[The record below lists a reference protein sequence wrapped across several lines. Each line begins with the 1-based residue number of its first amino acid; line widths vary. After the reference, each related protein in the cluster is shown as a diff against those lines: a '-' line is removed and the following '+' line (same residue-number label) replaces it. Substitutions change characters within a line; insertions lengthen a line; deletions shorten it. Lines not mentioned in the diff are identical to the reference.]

1 MTIQNIILFKVSKD
15 GVNKNMQVNDVQ
27 NELNQIL
34 ESLSLPIADD
44 DKLIKL
50 IEDFTKLNTLE
61 IADCKKI
68 AIEVFYQISSLIK
81 DEQLKNDYLI
91 KAYKKSFENIVNIVN
106 EETENSS
113 RFLVFSFLKDLYNNI
128 LEQNNSLFD
137 KMLQDMDAICSEL
150 ETIRYVFRI
159 QNDDGSL
166 YFPISEL
173 LFHVLLN
180 DDYYKDVWD
189 DKLIYKLRIALEIF
203 KTNKFRDKEKIMDQM
218 SNDYNIKLIDYMADI
233 KNSFL
238 GEDEEWKLNLKH
250 NKVICI
256 IRNEREI
263 YIRHPNESYF
273 DKKILNKYHI
283 DNVQKEINNNENV
296 IAYFVEFQL
305 SDAVKFISIDEILKG
320 DDLKS
325 KLDLTF
331 LLLQQNA
338 KNIFLNNSLY
348 IDKGEVKLINP
359 FCVNDNY
366 LINTKRASRVNSN
379 NSNTVIENIL
389 KKYYQN
395 MLREKGLDFVL
406 YGSLVKLLLINNN
419 CKKDAFMNFEN
430 DCVNHYQNG
439 LILTWLK
446 GIPITERISA
456 LSEFIDTFTKDTEYV
471 NKDYNLDIA
480 NLKWLAFELPCE
492 EILSCIFNNVDKE
505 IVLNSTKDI
514 IKRKRKKNCYIYVN
528 SNNEEIDENKIIK
541 NDLDDG
547 DCLHYQGNY
556 YLDDRLQKGLKIRDR
571 IRDINDNL
579 NPYEEF
585 IDPTNTKLPSLIVD
599 KIKLQ
604 DNILLSLDG
613 VECNDK
619 SNHYIRI
626 LNHLF
631 IYDITVKK
639 QDDLMKLISYH
650 KETNYKEACNEVKS
664 MFKPN
669 VLFIPK
675 EKYSTDNTLT
685 RIFENYLREE
695 KYRKHSL
702 YLHELAFYKGKY
714 CIEKK
719 EIKKICFIFDT
730 VLSGKQTVD
739 NLKNYFSEAGKAKK
753 DRSNKYNCEGKE
765 IPIKDIMNQNN
776 IDSVT
781 CVFLNYAHID
791 ETNIDTNNGKN
802 NKDNSWQDKVEGFFK
817 SIDVKYEIEKI
828 HEIDFGN
835 NNAQIFKL
843 AKQVYGKIE
852 IDEDKTF
859 FPLIR
864 EFNMPKKAVFPKKCM
879 KDPRLISCLFGLKK
893 EM

>member
-1 MTIQNIILFKVSKD
+1 
-15 GVNKNMQVNDVQ
+15 
-27 NELNQIL
+27 
-34 ESLSLPIADD
+34 
-44 DKLIKL
+44 
-50 IEDFTKLNTLE
+50 
-61 IADCKKI
+61 
-68 AIEVFYQISSLIK
+68 
-81 DEQLKNDYLI
+81 
-91 KAYKKSFENIVNIVN
+91 
-106 EETENSS
+106 
-113 RFLVFSFLKDLYNNI
+113 
-128 LEQNNSLFD
+128 
-137 KMLQDMDAICSEL
+137 MLQDMDAICSEL

-180 DDYYKDVWD
+180 DDYHNDVWD

-203 KTNKFRDKEKIMDQM
+203 KTNKFKDKKKIMDQM
-218 SNDYNIKLIDYMADI
+218 SNDYNIKLIEYMADI

-238 GEDEEWKLNLKH
+238 GENEEWKLNLKY

-263 YIRHPNESYF
+263 YIRHPDKSYF

-283 DNVQKEINNNENV
+283 ANVQKEINNNGKA

-305 SDAVKFISIDEILKG
+305 SDAVKFISIDQILKG

-331 LLLQQNA
+331 MLLQQNA

-348 IDKGEVKLINP
+348 IDNGEVKLINP

-366 LINTKRASRVNSN
+366 LINTKRPSRVNSN

-406 YGSLVKLLLINNN
+406 YGSLVELLLINNN

-446 GIPITERISA
+446 SIPTTERISA
-456 LSEFIDTFTKDTEYV
+456 LSEFISTFTKDTDYV
-471 NKDYNLDIA
+471 NNDYNLDIA

-492 EILSCIFNNVDKE
+492 EILSCIFNKDEKE

-514 IKRKRKKNCYIYVN
+514 IKRKKNRNIYVD

-541 NDLDDG
+541 KDLDENDLDEG
-547 DCLHYQGNY
+547 DCLHYQDNY
-556 YLDDRLQKGLKIRDR
+556 YLNDRLQKGLKICDL

-579 NPYEEF
+579 NPYKEF
-585 IDPTNTKLPSLIVD
+585 IDPTNIKLPTLIVD

-639 QDDLMKLISYH
+639 QENFMKLISYH
-650 KETNYKEACNEVKS
+650 KVTDFKEACAQVKS
-664 MFKPN
+664 MLKPN

-685 RIFENYLREE
+685 RIYENYLREE
-695 KYRKHSL
+695 KFREQSL

-739 NLKNYFSEAGKAKK
+739 NLKNYFSEAGKTK
-753 DRSNKYNCEGKE
+753 DNRSNKYYCERKE
-765 IPIKDIMNQNN
+765 IPIKDIMYQNN

-791 ETNIDTNNGKN
+791 KPNIDVNNDN
-802 NKDNSWQDKVEGFFK
+802 NKKDNSWQGKVDDFFK

-843 AKQVYGKIE
+843 AKQLYGKIE
-852 IDEDKTF
+852 IDEDKAF

-864 EFNMPKKAVFPKKCM
+864 EFNMPKKSCVSKKM
-879 KDPRLISCLFGLKK
+879 YEGS
-893 EM
+893 

>member
-1 MTIQNIILFKVSKD
+1 
-15 GVNKNMQVNDVQ
+15 
-27 NELNQIL
+27 
-34 ESLSLPIADD
+34 
-44 DKLIKL
+44 
-50 IEDFTKLNTLE
+50 
-61 IADCKKI
+61 
-68 AIEVFYQISSLIK
+68 
-81 DEQLKNDYLI
+81 
-91 KAYKKSFENIVNIVN
+91 
-106 EETENSS
+106 
-113 RFLVFSFLKDLYNNI
+113 
-128 LEQNNSLFD
+128 
-137 KMLQDMDAICSEL
+137 
-150 ETIRYVFRI
+150 
-159 QNDDGSL
+159 
-166 YFPISEL
+166 
-173 LFHVLLN
+173 
-180 DDYYKDVWD
+180 
-189 DKLIYKLRIALEIF
+189 
-203 KTNKFRDKEKIMDQM
+203 
-218 SNDYNIKLIDYMADI
+218 
-233 KNSFL
+233 
-238 GEDEEWKLNLKH
+238 
-250 NKVICI
+250 
-256 IRNEREI
+256 
-263 YIRHPNESYF
+263 
-273 DKKILNKYHI
+273 
-283 DNVQKEINNNENV
+283 
-296 IAYFVEFQL
+296 
-305 SDAVKFISIDEILKG
+305 
-320 DDLKS
+320 
-325 KLDLTF
+325 
-331 LLLQQNA
+331 
-338 KNIFLNNSLY
+338 
-348 IDKGEVKLINP
+348 
-359 FCVNDNY
+359 
-366 LINTKRASRVNSN
+366 
-379 NSNTVIENIL
+379 
-389 KKYYQN
+389 

-406 YGSLVKLLLINNN
+406 YGSLVELLLINNN

-446 GIPITERISA
+446 SIPTTERISA
-456 LSEFIDTFTKDTEYV
+456 LSEFISTFTKDTDYV
-471 NKDYNLDIA
+471 NNDYNLDIA

-492 EILSCIFNNVDKE
+492 EILSCIFNKDEKE

-514 IKRKRKKNCYIYVN
+514 IKRKKNRNIYVD

-541 NDLDDG
+541 KDLDENDLDEG
-547 DCLHYQGNY
+547 DCLHYQDNY
-556 YLDDRLQKGLKIRDR
+556 YLNDRLQKGLKIRDL

-579 NPYEEF
+579 NPYKEF
-585 IDPTNTKLPSLIVD
+585 IDPTNIKLPTLIVD

-639 QDDLMKLISYH
+639 QENFMKLISYH
-650 KETNYKEACNEVKS
+650 KVTDFKEACAQVKS
-664 MFKPN
+664 MLKPN

-685 RIFENYLREE
+685 RIYENYLREE
-695 KYRKHSL
+695 KFREHSL

-739 NLKNYFSEAGKAKK
+739 NLKNYFSEAGKTKD
-753 DRSNKYNCEGKE
+753 DRSNKYYCERKE
-765 IPIKDIMNQNN
+765 IPIKDIMYQNN

-791 ETNIDTNNGKN
+791 KPNIDVNNDN
-802 NKDNSWQDKVEGFFK
+802 NKKDNSWQGKVDDFFK

-828 HEIDFGN
+828 HDIDFGN

-843 AKQVYGKIE
+843 AKQLYGKIE
-852 IDEDKTF
+852 IDEDKAF

>member
-1 MTIQNIILFKVSKD
+1 
-15 GVNKNMQVNDVQ
+15 MQVNDVE
-27 NELNQIL
+27 NELEQIL
-34 ESLSLPIADD
+34 ESLILPDIED

-50 IEDFTKLNTLE
+50 IEDFSKLNTLE

-68 AIEVFYQISSLIK
+68 AIKVFFQISSLIK
-81 DEQLKNDYLI
+81 DAQLKNDRLI
-91 KAYKKSFENIVNIVN
+91 DAYKKSFENIVNIGN
-106 EETENSS
+106 EENEDSS
-113 RFLVFSFLKDLYNNI
+113 KLLVFSFLKNLYNNI
-128 LEQNNSLFD
+128 LEQDNSLFD

-159 QNDDGSL
+159 QNKDGSL

-173 LFHVLLN
+173 LFHVLLKDDLYN
-180 DDYYKDVWD
+180 DTWD

-203 KTNKFRDKEKIMDQM
+203 KTNKFKDKKEILDQM
-218 SNDYNIKLIDYMADI
+218 AANYNIKLIDYMADI
-233 KNSFL
+233 NNRLL
-238 GEDEEWKLNLKH
+238 GDNEEWKLNLKN

-263 YIRHPNESYF
+263 YIRHPDKSYF

-283 DNVQKEINNNENV
+283 ANVQKEINNNGKD
-296 IAYFVEFQL
+296 IAYYVEFEL
-305 SDAVKFISIDEILKG
+305 SNAAKFISIDEILKG

-325 KLDLTF
+325 KLDFTF
-331 LLLQQNA
+331 MFLQQNE

-348 IDKGEVKLINP
+348 IDNDEVKLINP

-366 LINTKRASRVNSN
+366 LINDKTATRVNLN
-379 NSNTVIENIL
+379 NTNTVIENIL

-395 MLREKGLDFVL
+395 MIREDGLDFVL
-406 YGSLVKLLLINNN
+406 YGSLVELLLINNN
-419 CKKDAFMNFEN
+419 CIKDSFINFEN
-430 DCVNHYQNG
+430 DCVNHFQNG

-446 GIPITERISA
+446 SIPTTERISA
-456 LSEFIDTFTKDTEYV
+456 ISKLINTFEKDTDYV
-471 NKDYNLDIA
+471 NNDYNLDIA

-492 EILSCIFNNVDKE
+492 EILSCILNDDDKE

-514 IKRKRKKNCYIYVN
+514 IKRKKNRNIYVN
-528 SNNEEIDENKIIK
+528 SNKEEIDENKIIK
-541 NDLDDG
+541 NDLDENDLDEG
-547 DCLHYQGNY
+547 DCLRYQGNY
-556 YLDDRLQKGLKIRDR
+556 YLNDRLQKGLKIRDL

-579 NPYEEF
+579 NSYEKY
-585 IDPTNTKLPSLIVD
+585 IDRNSIRLPSLIVD

-619 SNHYIRI
+619 SNYYIRI

-631 IYDITVKK
+631 IYGITVEK
-639 QDDLMKLISYH
+639 QKDLMELIYYH
-650 KETNYKEACNEVKS
+650 KETHYKEACNKVKS
-664 MFKPN
+664 MDKSN
-669 VLFIPK
+669 VLFVPK

-685 RIFENYLREE
+685 RIYENYLREE
-695 KYRKHSL
+695 KFREHSL

-739 NLKNYFSEAGKAKK
+739 NLKNYFPEAGRKIK
-753 DRSNKYNCEGKE
+753 DRSNKYYCKGQKVSIKE
-765 IPIKDIMNQNN
+765 IMLKNN

-791 ETNIDTNNGKN
+791 KTNIDTNNDN
-802 NKDNSWQDKVEGFFK
+802 NKKDNSWQGKVDDFFK

-843 AKQVYGKIE
+843 AKQLYGKIE
-852 IDEDKTF
+852 IDEDKAF

>member
-1 MTIQNIILFKVSKD
+1 MH
-15 GVNKNMQVNDVQ
+15 VNDVE

-34 ESLSLPIADD
+34 ESLILPIADD

-50 IEDFTKLNTLE
+50 IEDFSKLNTLE
-61 IADCKKI
+61 IDNCKGF
-68 AIEVFYQISSLIK
+68 ALDVFYQISSLIK

-113 RFLVFSFLKDLYNNI
+113 RFLVFNFLKDLYNNI

-180 DDYYKDVWD
+180 DDYHNDVWD

-203 KTNKFRDKEKIMDQM
+203 KTNKFKDKKKIMDQM
-218 SNDYNIKLIDYMADI
+218 SNDYNIKLIEYIADI

-238 GEDEEWKLNLKH
+238 GENEEWKLNLKY

-263 YIRHPNESYF
+263 YIRHPDKSYF

-283 DNVQKEINNNENV
+283 ANVQKEINNNGKA

-305 SDAVKFISIDEILKG
+305 SDAVKFISIDQILKG

-331 LLLQQNA
+331 MLLQQNA

-348 IDKGEVKLINP
+348 IDNGEVKLINP

-406 YGSLVKLLLINNN
+406 YGSLVELLLINNN

-446 GIPITERISA
+446 SIPTTERISA
-456 LSEFIDTFTKDTEYV
+456 LSEFISTFTKDTDYV
-471 NKDYNLDIA
+471 NNDYNLDIA

-492 EILSCIFNNVDKE
+492 EILSCIFNKDEKE

-514 IKRKRKKNCYIYVN
+514 IKRKKNRNIYVD

-541 NDLDDG
+541 KDLDENDLDEG
-547 DCLHYQGNY
+547 DCLHYQDNY
-556 YLDDRLQKGLKIRDR
+556 YLNDRLQKGLKIRDL

-579 NPYEEF
+579 NPYKEF
-585 IDPTNTKLPSLIVD
+585 IDPTNIKLPTLIVD

-639 QDDLMKLISYH
+639 QENFMKLISYH
-650 KETNYKEACNEVKS
+650 KVTDFKEACAQVKS
-664 MFKPN
+664 MLKPN

-685 RIFENYLREE
+685 RIYENYLREE
-695 KYRKHSL
+695 KFREHSL

-739 NLKNYFSEAGKAKK
+739 NLKNYFSEAGKTKD
-753 DRSNKYNCEGKE
+753 DRSNKYYCERKE
-765 IPIKDIMNQNN
+765 IPIKDIMYQNN

-791 ETNIDTNNGKN
+791 KPNIDVNNDN
-802 NKDNSWQDKVEGFFK
+802 NKKDNSWQGKVDDFFK

-843 AKQVYGKIE
+843 AKQLYGKIE
-852 IDEDKTF
+852 IDEDKAF

-864 EFNMPKKAVFPKKCM
+864 EFNMPKKAVFPKNV
-879 KDPRLISCLFGLKK
+879 
-893 EM
+893 

>member
-1 MTIQNIILFKVSKD
+1 MH
-15 GVNKNMQVNDVQ
+15 VNDVE

-34 ESLSLPIADD
+34 ESLILPIADD

-50 IEDFTKLNTLE
+50 IEDFSKLNTLE
-61 IADCKKI
+61 IDNCKGI
-68 AIEVFYQISSLIK
+68 ALDVFYQISSLIK

-106 EETENSS
+106 EETENSSRFQEIENPS

-180 DDYYKDVWD
+180 DDYHNDVWD

-203 KTNKFRDKEKIMDQM
+203 KTNKFKDKKKIMDQM
-218 SNDYNIKLIDYMADI
+218 SNDYNIKIIDYMADI

-263 YIRHPNESYF
+263 YIRHPDKSYF

-283 DNVQKEINNNENV
+283 ANVQKEINNNGKA

-305 SDAVKFISIDEILKG
+305 SDAVKLISTDEILKG

-331 LLLQQNA
+331 MLLQQNA
-338 KNIFLNNSLY
+338 KNIFLKNSLY
-348 IDKGEVKLINP
+348 IDNDEVKLINP
-359 FCVNDNY
+359 FCGNDNY
-366 LINTKRASRVNSN
+366 LINAKRASRVNSN

-395 MLREKGLDFVL
+395 ILIEKGLDFVL
-406 YGSLVKLLLINNN
+406 YGSLVELLLINNN
-419 CKKDAFMNFEN
+419 CIKDSFINFEN

-446 GIPITERISA
+446 SIPTTERISA
-456 LSEFIDTFTKDTEYV
+456 LSKLINTFEKDTDYV
-471 NKDYNLDIA
+471 NNDYNLDIA
-480 NLKWLAFELPCE
+480 DLKWLAFELPGE
-492 EILSCIFNNVDKE
+492 EILSCILNDDDKE

-514 IKRKRKKNCYIYVN
+514 IKRKKKKNCNIYVN

-541 NDLDDG
+541 NDLDENDWDEG

-556 YLDDRLQKGLKIRDR
+556 YLNDQLQKGLKIRDL

-579 NPYEEF
+579 NPCKEF
-585 IDPTNTKLPSLIVD
+585 IDPTNIKLPSLIVD

-639 QDDLMKLISYH
+639 QENFMKLISYH
-650 KETNYKEACNEVKS
+650 KVTNFKEACAQVKS
-664 MFKPN
+664 MLKPN

-685 RIFENYLREE
+685 RIYENYLREE
-695 KYRKHSL
+695 KFREHSL

-719 EIKKICFIFDT
+719 EIKKLCFIFDT

-739 NLKNYFSEAGKAKK
+739 NLKNYFSEAGKTKK
-753 DRSNKYNCEGKE
+753 DRSNKYYCECKEIPIKE
-765 IPIKDIMNQNN
+765 IPIKDIMYQNN

-791 ETNIDTNNGKN
+791 KTNIDANNDN
-802 NKDNSWQDKVEGFFK
+802 NKKDNSWQGKVDDFFK

-852 IDEDKTF
+852 VDEDEVF

>member
-1 MTIQNIILFKVSKD
+1 MTLT
-15 GVNKNMQVNDVQ
+15 

-50 IEDFTKLNTLE
+50 IEDFSKLNTLE
-61 IADCKKI
+61 IVKYKGI
-68 AIEVFYQISSLIK
+68 AIEVFFQISSLIK

-91 KAYKKSFENIVNIVN
+91 KAYKKSFENIVNIGN
-106 EETENSS
+106 EENETSS
-113 RFLVFSFLKDLYNNI
+113 KLLVFSFLKNLYNNI
-128 LEQNNSLFD
+128 LEQDNSLFD

-150 ETIRYVFRI
+150 ETIRYIFRI
-159 QNDDGSL
+159 QNKDGSL

-173 LFHVLLN
+173 LFHALLN
-180 DDYYKDVWD
+180 DDFYDDIWD

-203 KTNKFRDKEKIMDQM
+203 KTNKFKDKKEIMHRIA
-218 SNDYNIKLIDYMADI
+218 SDYNIKLIDYMADI
-233 KNSFL
+233 NNRFL
-238 GEDEEWKLNLKH
+238 GDNEEWKLNLKN

-256 IRNEREI
+256 VRNERKI
-263 YIRHPNESYF
+263 YIRHPDKSYF
-273 DKKILNKYHI
+273 EKKILNKYHI
-283 DNVQKEINNNENV
+283 NNVQMEKNNSGNV
-296 IAYFVEFQL
+296 IAYFVEFEL
-305 SDAVKFISIDEILKG
+305 SKVAKFISIDEILKG

-331 LLLQQNA
+331 MLLQQNE

-348 IDKGEVKLINP
+348 VENDEVKLINP

-366 LINTKRASRVNSN
+366 LINDKTASRVNLN

-395 MLREKGLDFVL
+395 MLREYGLDFVL
-406 YGSLVKLLLINNN
+406 YGSLVELLMINNN
-419 CKKDAFMNFEN
+419 CKKDSIMNFEN

-439 LILTWLK
+439 LILKWLK
-446 GIPITERISA
+446 SIPTTERISA
-456 LSEFIDTFTKDTEYV
+456 ISKFINTFAKDTDYV
-471 NKDYNLDIA
+471 NNDYNLDIT

-492 EILSCIFNNVDKE
+492 EILSCIFNNDDME

-514 IKRKRKKNCYIYVN
+514 IKRKKNRNIYVN
-528 SNNEEIDENKIIK
+528 SNKEEIDESKIIK

-547 DCLHYQGNY
+547 DCLYYQGNY
-556 YLDDRLQKGLKIRDR
+556 YLDDRLQKGLKIRDL

-579 NPYEEF
+579 NSYEKY
-585 IDPTNTKLPSLIVD
+585 IDSNNIKLPSLIVD

-613 VECNDK
+613 MECNDK

-631 IYDITVKK
+631 IYGITVEK
-639 QDDLMKLISYH
+639 QKDLMELIYYH
-650 KETNYKEACNEVKS
+650 KETHYKEACNKVKS
-664 MFKPN
+664 MDKSN
-669 VLFIPK
+669 VLFVPK

-685 RIFENYLREE
+685 RIYENYLREE
-695 KYRKHSL
+695 KFRQHSL

-719 EIKKICFIFDT
+719 EIKKIWFIFDT

-739 NLKNYFSEAGKAKK
+739 NLKNYFSEAGKTKK
-753 DRSNKYNCEGKE
+753 DRSNKYCCEGKE

-791 ETNIDTNNGKN
+791 KTNIDANNGN
-802 NKDNSWQDKVEGFFK
+802 NKKDHSWQGKVDDFFK

-835 NNAQIFKL
+835 NNARIFKL

-852 IDEDKTF
+852 VDEDEVF

>member
-1 MTIQNIILFKVSKD
+1 
-15 GVNKNMQVNDVQ
+15 MQVNDVE
-27 NELNQIL
+27 NELNQIF

-44 DKLIKL
+44 DKLIEL
-50 IEDFTKLNTLE
+50 IEDFSKLNTLE
-61 IADCKKI
+61 IDNCKEI
-68 AIEVFYQISSLIK
+68 AIDVFYQISSLIK

-180 DDYYKDVWD
+180 DDYHNDVWD

-203 KTNKFRDKEKIMDQM
+203 KTNKFKDKKKIMDQM
-218 SNDYNIKLIDYMADI
+218 SDDYNIKLIDYMSDI

-263 YIRHPNESYF
+263 YIRHPDKSYF
-273 DKKILNKYHI
+273 DKKILDKYHI
-283 DNVQKEINNNENV
+283 ANVQKEINNNGKA

-305 SDAVKFISIDEILKG
+305 SDAVKFISTDEILKG

-331 LLLQQNA
+331 MLLQQNE

-348 IDKGEVKLINP
+348 IDNGEVKLINP

-406 YGSLVKLLLINNN
+406 YGSLVELLLINNN

-446 GIPITERISA
+446 SIPTTERISA
-456 LSEFIDTFTKDTEYV
+456 LSEFISTFTKDTDYV
-471 NKDYNLDIA
+471 NNDYNLDIA
-480 NLKWLAFELPCE
+480 NLKWLAFELPCQ
-492 EILSCIFNNVDKE
+492 EILSCILNDDDKE

-514 IKRKRKKNCYIYVN
+514 IKRRKNRNIYVD

-541 NDLDDG
+541 NDLDEG

-556 YLDDRLQKGLKIRDR
+556 YLNDRLQKGLKIRDL

-579 NPYEEF
+579 NPYKEF
-585 IDPTNTKLPSLIVD
+585 IDPTNIKLPTLIVD

-639 QDDLMKLISYH
+639 QENFMKLISYH
-650 KETNYKEACNEVKS
+650 KVTNFKEACAQVKS
-664 MFKPN
+664 MLKPN
-669 VLFIPK
+669 FLFIPK

-685 RIFENYLREE
+685 RIYENYLREE
-695 KYRKHSL
+695 KFREHSL

-739 NLKNYFSEAGKAKK
+739 NLKNYFSEAGKTKD
-753 DRSNKYNCEGKE
+753 DRSNKYYCERKE
-765 IPIKDIMNQNN
+765 IPIKDIMYQNN

-791 ETNIDTNNGKN
+791 KPNIDVNNDN
-802 NKDNSWQDKVEGFFK
+802 NKKDNSWQGKVNDFFK

-843 AKQVYGKIE
+843 AKQLYGKIE
-852 IDEDKTF
+852 IDEDKAF

>member
-1 MTIQNIILFKVSKD
+1 MH
-15 GVNKNMQVNDVQ
+15 VNDVE

-34 ESLSLPIADD
+34 ESLILPIADD

-50 IEDFTKLNTLE
+50 IEDFSKLNTLE
-61 IADCKKI
+61 IDNCKGF
-68 AIEVFYQISSLIK
+68 ALDVFYQISSLIK

-91 KAYKKSFENIVNIVN
+91 KAYKKSFENIVNIAN

-113 RFLVFSFLKDLYNNI
+113 RFLVFNFLKDLYNNI

-180 DDYYKDVWD
+180 DDYHNDVWD

-203 KTNKFRDKEKIMDQM
+203 KTNKFKDKKKIMDQM
-218 SNDYNIKLIDYMADI
+218 SNDYNIKLIEYIADI

-238 GEDEEWKLNLKH
+238 GENEEWKLNLKY

-263 YIRHPNESYF
+263 YIRHPDKSYF

-283 DNVQKEINNNENV
+283 ANVQKEINNNGKA

-305 SDAVKFISIDEILKG
+305 SDAVKFISIDQILKG

-331 LLLQQNA
+331 MLLQQNA

-348 IDKGEVKLINP
+348 IDNGEVKLINP

-406 YGSLVKLLLINNN
+406 YGSLVELLLINNN

-446 GIPITERISA
+446 SIPTTERISA
-456 LSEFIDTFTKDTEYV
+456 LSEFISTFTKDTDYV
-471 NKDYNLDIA
+471 NNDYNLDIA

-492 EILSCIFNNVDKE
+492 EILSCIFNKDEKE

-514 IKRKRKKNCYIYVN
+514 IKRKKNRNIYVD

-541 NDLDDG
+541 KDLDENDLDEG
-547 DCLHYQGNY
+547 DCLHYQDNY
-556 YLDDRLQKGLKIRDR
+556 YLNDRLQKGLKIRDL

-579 NPYEEF
+579 NPYKEF
-585 IDPTNTKLPSLIVD
+585 IDPTNIKLPTLIVD

-639 QDDLMKLISYH
+639 QENFMKLISYH
-650 KETNYKEACNEVKS
+650 KVTDFKEACAQVKS
-664 MFKPN
+664 MLKPN

-685 RIFENYLREE
+685 RIYENYLREE
-695 KYRKHSL
+695 KFREHSL

-739 NLKNYFSEAGKAKK
+739 NLKNYFSEAGKTKD
-753 DRSNKYNCEGKE
+753 DRSNKYYCERKE
-765 IPIKDIMNQNN
+765 IPIKDIMYQNN

-791 ETNIDTNNGKN
+791 KPNIDVNNDN
-802 NKDNSWQDKVEGFFK
+802 NKKDNSWQGKVDDFFK

-843 AKQVYGKIE
+843 AKQLYGKIE
-852 IDEDKTF
+852 IDEDKAF

-864 EFNMPKKAVFPKKCM
+864 EFNMPKKAVFPKNV
-879 KDPRLISCLFGLKK
+879 
-893 EM
+893 

>member
-1 MTIQNIILFKVSKD
+1 MH
-15 GVNKNMQVNDVQ
+15 VNDVE

-34 ESLSLPIADD
+34 ESLILPIADD

-50 IEDFTKLNTLE
+50 IEDFSKLNTLE
-61 IADCKKI
+61 IDNCKGI
-68 AIEVFYQISSLIK
+68 VIEVFYQISSLIK

-106 EETENSS
+106 EETENPS

-180 DDYYKDVWD
+180 DDYHNDVWD
-189 DKLIYKLRIALEIF
+189 DKLVYKLRIALEIF
-203 KTNKFRDKEKIMDQM
+203 KTNKFKDKKKIMDQM

-283 DNVQKEINNNENV
+283 DNVQKEINNNGKA

-331 LLLQQNA
+331 MLLQQNA
-338 KNIFLNNSLY
+338 KNIFLKNSLY
-348 IDKGEVKLINP
+348 IDNDEVKLINP
-359 FCVNDNY
+359 FCGNDNY

-395 MLREKGLDFVL
+395 ILIEKGLDVVL
-406 YGSLVKLLLINNN
+406 YGSLVELLLINNN
-419 CKKDAFMNFEN
+419 CKKDAFVNFEN
-430 DCVNHYQNG
+430 DCDNHYQNG

-446 GIPITERISA
+446 SIPTTERISA
-456 LSEFIDTFTKDTEYV
+456 LSEFISTFTKDTDYV

-492 EILSCIFNNVDKE
+492 EILSCILNDDDKE

-514 IKRKRKKNCYIYVN
+514 IKRKKNRNIYVD
-528 SNNEEIDENKIIK
+528 SKNEEIDENKIIK
-541 NDLDDG
+541 NDLDENDLDEG
-547 DCLHYQGNY
+547 DCLHYQDNY
-556 YLDDRLQKGLKIRDR
+556 YLDDRLQKGLKIRDL

-579 NPYEEF
+579 NPCKEF
-585 IDPTNTKLPSLIVD
+585 MDPTNIKLPSLIVD

-639 QDDLMKLISYH
+639 QENFMKLISYH
-650 KETNYKEACNEVKS
+650 KVTNFKETCAQVKS
-664 MFKPN
+664 MLKPN

-685 RIFENYLREE
+685 RIYENYLREE
-695 KYRKHSL
+695 KFRQHSL
-702 YLHELAFYKGKY
+702 YLQELTFYKGKY

-719 EIKKICFIFDT
+719 EIKKLCFIFDT

-739 NLKNYFSEAGKAKK
+739 NLKNYFSEAGKTKT
-753 DRSNKYNCEGKE
+753 DRSNKYYCKGQEVSIKE
-765 IPIKDIMNQNN
+765 IMLKNN

-791 ETNIDTNNGKN
+791 KTNIDANNDN
-802 NKDNSWQDKVEGFFK
+802 NKKDNSWQGKVDDFFK

-828 HEIDFGN
+828 HEIDFGD

-843 AKQVYGKIE
+843 AKQLYGKIE
-852 IDEDKTF
+852 IDEDKAF

-864 EFNMPKKAVFPKKCM
+864 ELNMPKKAVFPKKCM
-879 KDPRLISCLFGLKK
+879 KNPRSISCLFGLKK

>member
-1 MTIQNIILFKVSKD
+1 MH
-15 GVNKNMQVNDVQ
+15 VNDVE

-34 ESLSLPIADD
+34 ESLILPIADD

-50 IEDFTKLNTLE
+50 IEDFSKLNTLE
-61 IADCKKI
+61 IDNCKGI
-68 AIEVFYQISSLIK
+68 ALDVFYQISSLIK

-113 RFLVFSFLKDLYNNI
+113 RFQETENPSRFLVFNFLKDLYNNI

-233 KNSFL
+233 KNIFL

-419 CKKDAFMNFEN
+419 CKKDVFMNFEN

-528 SNNEEIDENKIIK
+528 FNNEEIDENKIIK

-547 DCLHYQGNY
+547 DCLHYQDNY

-585 IDPTNTKLPSLIVD
+585 IDSTNIKLPSLIVD

-619 SNHYIRI
+619 SNYYIRI

-639 QDDLMKLISYH
+639 QENFMKLISYH
-650 KETNYKEACNEVKS
+650 KETHFKEACDQVKS
-664 MFKPN
+664 IFGSN
-669 VLFIPK
+669 VLVVPK
-675 EKYSTDNTLT
+675 EHYDTDSTLN

-695 KYRKHSL
+695 KFREHSL
-702 YLHELAFYKGKY
+702 YLHDLTLKNGKY
-714 CIEKK
+714 CIEKE
-719 EIKKICFIFDT
+719 EIKYIYFLFDT
-730 VLSGKQTVD
+730 VLSGTQTVN
-739 NLKNYFSEAGKAKK
+739 NLKNYFPKAGKPKK
-753 DRSNKYNCEGKE
+753 DRSNKYYCEGKKVSIE
-765 IPIKDIMNQNN
+765 DIMVKNN
-776 IDSVT
+776 INSVT

-791 ETNIDTNNGKN
+791 ANNGL
-802 NKDNSWQDKVEGFFK
+802 SL
-817 SIDVKYEIEKI
+817 I
-828 HEIDFGN
+828 HI
-835 NNAQIFKL
+835 
-843 AKQVYGKIE
+843 
-852 IDEDKTF
+852 
-859 FPLIR
+859 
-864 EFNMPKKAVFPKKCM
+864 
-879 KDPRLISCLFGLKK
+879 
-893 EM
+893 

>member
-1 MTIQNIILFKVSKD
+1 MH
-15 GVNKNMQVNDVQ
+15 VNDVE

-34 ESLSLPIADD
+34 ESLILPIADD

-50 IEDFTKLNTLE
+50 IEDFSKLNTLE
-61 IADCKKI
+61 IADCKGI
-68 AIEVFYQISSLIK
+68 ALDVFYQISSLIK

-113 RFLVFSFLKDLYNNI
+113 RFQETENPSRFLVFNFLKDLYNNI

-180 DDYYKDVWD
+180 DDYHNDVWD

-203 KTNKFRDKEKIMDQM
+203 KTNKFKDKKKIMDQM
-218 SNDYNIKLIDYMADI
+218 SNDYNIKLIEYMADI

-238 GEDEEWKLNLKH
+238 GENEEWKLNLKY

-263 YIRHPNESYF
+263 YIRHPDKSYF

-283 DNVQKEINNNENV
+283 ANVQKEINNNGKA

-305 SDAVKFISIDEILKG
+305 SDAVKFISIDQILKG

-331 LLLQQNA
+331 MLLQQNA

-348 IDKGEVKLINP
+348 IDNGEVKLINP

-406 YGSLVKLLLINNN
+406 YSSLVELLLINNN

-446 GIPITERISA
+446 SIPTTERISA
-456 LSEFIDTFTKDTEYV
+456 LSEFISTFTKDTDYV
-471 NKDYNLDIA
+471 NNDYNLDIA

-492 EILSCIFNNVDKE
+492 EILSCIFNKDEKE

-514 IKRKRKKNCYIYVN
+514 IKRKKNRNIYVD

-541 NDLDDG
+541 KDLDENDLDEG
-547 DCLHYQGNY
+547 DCLHYQDNY
-556 YLDDRLQKGLKIRDR
+556 YLNDRLQKGLKIRDL

-579 NPYEEF
+579 NPYKEF
-585 IDPTNTKLPSLIVD
+585 IDPTNIKLPTLIVD

-639 QDDLMKLISYH
+639 QENFMKLISYH
-650 KETNYKEACNEVKS
+650 KVTDFKEACAQVKS
-664 MFKPN
+664 MLKPN

-685 RIFENYLREE
+685 RIYENYLREE
-695 KYRKHSL
+695 KFREHSL

-739 NLKNYFSEAGKAKK
+739 NLKNYFSEAGKTKD
-753 DRSNKYNCEGKE
+753 DRSNKYYCERKE
-765 IPIKDIMNQNN
+765 IPIKDIMYQNN

-791 ETNIDTNNGKN
+791 KPNIDVNNDN
-802 NKDNSWQDKVEGFFK
+802 NKKDNSWQGKVDDFFK

-828 HEIDFGN
+828 HDIDFGN

-843 AKQVYGKIE
+843 AKQLYGKIE
-852 IDEDKTF
+852 IDEDKAF

>member
-1 MTIQNIILFKVSKD
+1 M
-15 GVNKNMQVNDVQ
+15 
-27 NELNQIL
+27 
-34 ESLSLPIADD
+34 
-44 DKLIKL
+44 
-50 IEDFTKLNTLE
+50 
-61 IADCKKI
+61 
-68 AIEVFYQISSLIK
+68 
-81 DEQLKNDYLI
+81 
-91 KAYKKSFENIVNIVN
+91 
-106 EETENSS
+106 
-113 RFLVFSFLKDLYNNI
+113 
-128 LEQNNSLFD
+128 
-137 KMLQDMDAICSEL
+137 
-150 ETIRYVFRI
+150 
-159 QNDDGSL
+159 
-166 YFPISEL
+166 
-173 LFHVLLN
+173 
-180 DDYYKDVWD
+180 
-189 DKLIYKLRIALEIF
+189 
-203 KTNKFRDKEKIMDQM
+203 
-218 SNDYNIKLIDYMADI
+218 
-233 KNSFL
+233 
-238 GEDEEWKLNLKH
+238 
-250 NKVICI
+250 
-256 IRNEREI
+256 
-263 YIRHPNESYF
+263 
-273 DKKILNKYHI
+273 
-283 DNVQKEINNNENV
+283 
-296 IAYFVEFQL
+296 
-305 SDAVKFISIDEILKG
+305 
-320 DDLKS
+320 
-325 KLDLTF
+325 
-331 LLLQQNA
+331 LLQQNA

-348 IDKGEVKLINP
+348 IDNGEVKLINP

-406 YGSLVKLLLINNN
+406 YGSLVELLLINNN

-446 GIPITERISA
+446 SISTTERISA
-456 LSEFIDTFTKDTEYV
+456 LSEFISTFTKDTDYV
-471 NKDYNLDIA
+471 NNDYNLDIA

-492 EILSCIFNNVDKE
+492 EILSCIFNKDEKE

-514 IKRKRKKNCYIYVN
+514 IKRKKNRNIYVD

-541 NDLDDG
+541 KDLDENDLDEG

-556 YLDDRLQKGLKIRDR
+556 YLNDRLQKGLKIRDL

-579 NPYEEF
+579 NPYKEF
-585 IDPTNTKLPSLIVD
+585 IDPTNIKLPTLIVD

-639 QDDLMKLISYH
+639 QENFMKLISYH
-650 KETNYKEACNEVKS
+650 KVTDFKEACAQVKS
-664 MFKPN
+664 MLKPN

-685 RIFENYLREE
+685 RIYENYLREE
-695 KYRKHSL
+695 KFREHSL

-739 NLKNYFSEAGKAKK
+739 NLKNYFSEAGKTKD
-753 DRSNKYNCEGKE
+753 DRSNKYYCERKE
-765 IPIKDIMNQNN
+765 IPIKDIMYQNN

-791 ETNIDTNNGKN
+791 KPNIDVNNDN
-802 NKDNSWQDKVEGFFK
+802 NKKDNSWQGKVDGFFK
-817 SIDVKYEIEKI
+817 SINVKYEIKKI

-835 NNAQIFKL
+835 NNAQIFNL

-852 IDEDKTF
+852 IDEDGTF

-879 KDPRLISCLFGLKK
+879 KNPRSISCLFGLKK

>member
-1 MTIQNIILFKVSKD
+1 
-15 GVNKNMQVNDVQ
+15 MQVNDVE

-68 AIEVFYQISSLIK
+68 AIKVFFQISSLIK
-81 DEQLKNDYLI
+81 DAQLKNNRLI
-91 KAYKKSFENIVNIVN
+91 DAYKKSFENIVNIGN
-106 EETENSS
+106 EENEDSS
-113 RFLVFSFLKDLYNNI
+113 KLLVFSFLKNLYNNI
-128 LEQNNSLFD
+128 LEQDNSLFD

-159 QNDDGSL
+159 QNKDESL

-173 LFHVLLN
+173 LFHVLLKDDLYN
-180 DDYYKDVWD
+180 DTWD

-203 KTNKFRDKEKIMDQM
+203 KTNKFKDKKEILDQM
-218 SNDYNIKLIDYMADI
+218 AANYNIKLIDYMADI
-233 KNSFL
+233 NNRLL
-238 GEDEEWKLNLKH
+238 GDNEEWKLNLKN

-263 YIRHPNESYF
+263 YIRHPDKSYF

-283 DNVQKEINNNENV
+283 ANVQKEINNNGKA
-296 IAYFVEFQL
+296 IAYYVEFEL
-305 SDAVKFISIDEILKG
+305 SKAAKFISIDEILKG

-325 KLDLTF
+325 KLDFTF
-331 LLLQQNA
+331 MFLQQNE

-348 IDKGEVKLINP
+348 IDNDEVKLINP

-366 LINTKRASRVNSN
+366 LISDKTASRVNLN

-395 MLREKGLDFVL
+395 MLREDGLDFVL
-406 YGSLVKLLLINNN
+406 YGSLVELLMINNN
-419 CKKDAFMNFEN
+419 CKKDSIMNFEN

-439 LILTWLK
+439 LILKWLK
-446 GIPITERISA
+446 SIPTTERISA
-456 LSEFIDTFTKDTEYV
+456 ISKFINTFAEDTDYV
-471 NKDYNLDIA
+471 NNDYNLDIT

-492 EILSCIFNNVDKE
+492 EILSCIFNNADME

-514 IKRKRKKNCYIYVN
+514 IKRKKNRNIYVN
-528 SNNEEIDENKIIK
+528 SKKEEIDENKIIK
-541 NDLDDG
+541 NDLDENDLDEG
-547 DCLHYQGNY
+547 DCLRYQGNY
-556 YLDDRLQKGLKIRDR
+556 YLNDRLQKGLKIRDL

-579 NPYEEF
+579 NSYEKY
-585 IDPTNTKLPSLIVD
+585 IDPNSIRLPSLIVD
-599 KIKLQ
+599 KIKQQ

-619 SNHYIRI
+619 SNYYIRI

-631 IYDITVKK
+631 IYGITVEK
-639 QDDLMKLISYH
+639 QKDLMELIYYH
-650 KETNYKEACNEVKS
+650 KETHYKEACNKVKS
-664 MFKPN
+664 MDKSN
-669 VLFIPK
+669 VLFVPK

-685 RIFENYLREE
+685 RIYENYLREE
-695 KYRKHSL
+695 KFREHSL

-739 NLKNYFSEAGKAKK
+739 NLKNYFPEAGRKIK
-753 DRSNKYNCEGKE
+753 DRSNKYYCKGQKVSIKE
-765 IPIKDIMNQNN
+765 IMLKNN

-791 ETNIDTNNGKN
+791 KTNIDTDNDNNK
-802 NKDNSWQDKVEGFFK
+802 KDNSWQGKVDDFFK

-843 AKQVYGKIE
+843 AKQLYGKIE
-852 IDEDKTF
+852 IDEDKAF

-879 KDPRLISCLFGLKK
+879 KNPRLISCLFGLKK